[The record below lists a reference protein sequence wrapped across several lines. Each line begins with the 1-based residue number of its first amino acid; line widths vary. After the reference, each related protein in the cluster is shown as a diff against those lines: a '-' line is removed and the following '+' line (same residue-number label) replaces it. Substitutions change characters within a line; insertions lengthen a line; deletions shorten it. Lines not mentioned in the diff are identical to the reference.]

1 MSVARHGLLYVN
13 HPNLY
18 VLSDTRKGTK
28 TRNLEDQLEQA
39 ANKIQEL
46 DQQLT
51 EHSTKLSSLQE
62 AQARAEA
69 EAKKLKNELNSDRET
84 WQTRLEERLE
94 IERRDLLSHTSELP
108 SPQLSSQFP
117 ASSSR
122 HKVHGERVSPRGRR
136 PQAGTGLG
144 IASAALP
151 FPDRPLSRRHSGQPS
166 QFSNSGTPHRQDS
179 RSSTPQPSTAN
190 GIPETPLIQT
200 ENHDDFFDG
209 VVTPATPDR
218 TINDM
223 FSVSTAAAGPSVQLV
238 ERMSVAVRRLESEK
252 AAAKDE
258 LDRLSAQRDEARDQ
272 VVSLMREVEEKR
284 AADARI
290 LKLEEEVAG
299 INQRYQ
305 TTLEMLGEKSELV
318 EELKADVA
326 DVKQM
331 YRDLVDSTM
340 K

>member
-1 MSVARHGLLYVN
+1 MYN
-13 HPNLY
+13 HPTCISFL
-18 VLSDTRKGTK
+18 TEGKGTK

-39 ANKIQEL
+39 TNKIQEM
-46 DQQLT
+46 
-51 EHSTKLSSLQE
+51 EHELREYSAKVSSLQE
-62 AQARAEA
+62 AQVRAEA
-69 EAKKLKNELNSDRET
+69 ESKKLQNELNSERET

-94 IERRDLLSHTSELP
+94 IERRDLPSHTPELP

-117 ASSSR
+117 ALSNR
-122 HKVHGERVSPRGRR
+122 HKVHGEKVSPHGRR
-136 PQAGTGLG
+136 PQGGSGIGLATAG
-144 IASAALP
+144 IP
-151 FPDRPLSRRHSGQPS
+151 FPDRPMSRRHSGQPA
-166 QFSNSGTPHRQDS
+166 QFSGSGTPYRQDS
-179 RSSTPQPSTAN
+179 RSSTPQPSAIN
-190 GIPETPLIQT
+190 GIPETPSIQT
-200 ENHDDFFDG
+200 DHHDDFFDG
-209 VVTPATPDR
+209 LITPATPDR

-238 ERMSVAVRRLESEK
+238 ERMSAAVRRLESEK

-258 LDRLSAQRDEARDQ
+258 LDRLSAQRNEAREQ
-272 VVSLMREVEEKR
+272 VVSLMRETEEKR
-284 AADARI
+284 AADAKI
-290 LKLEEEVAG
+290 LRLEAEVAE